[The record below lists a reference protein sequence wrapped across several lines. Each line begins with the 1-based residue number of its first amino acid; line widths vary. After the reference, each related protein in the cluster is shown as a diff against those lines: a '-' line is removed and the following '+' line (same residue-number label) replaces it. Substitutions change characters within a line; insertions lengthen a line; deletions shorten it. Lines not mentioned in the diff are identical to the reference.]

1 MWDTIIVGAGT
12 AGSVLAHALT
22 ANERDKVLL
31 VEAGGR
37 PSLTVKMPAGMVK
50 LFRSKQD
57 WAFESEPQQACG
69 GRTIF
74 TPRGKMLGGSAN
86 MNAQIHQWCHPAD
99 FDRWAEAG
107 AAGWSWDD
115 VRPVFR
121 AMEGVACGDAGDQSR
136 GRLGPMRI
144 DRLKA
149 PNPVTTAFVEAARAN
164 GLDGGGGGY
173 NGRAYSGAFFT
184 EIAHR
189 RGRRFSTYD
198 AYLKPAMKRPNL
210 RVLKNRAVARVL
222 FEGRRAMG
230 VALADGGIHRAA
242 RIVLCAG
249 AFGSPHL
256 LMLSG
261 VGDAVALQGHG
272 LEIVHHSPEI
282 GANLQDHAV
291 AGLGF
296 EMRRP
301 ISLKAAEGIGELL
314 KWLLFGR
321 GMLTSNALEAFAFTS
336 IVDRE
341 APDLELMFLP
351 VHWANQALDPP
362 EIHGYTIAAVPVAPR
377 SRGTVALKS
386 PSPRDPPAIDFGLLS
401 DAEGID
407 AQVLL
412 AGLRL
417 ARRIAET
424 EPLRSETLAE
434 MPLSAGARDD
444 DALLD
449 LARSQIQTV
458 YHPSGTC
465 RMGSDAGAPVDPRL
479 KARGVDGLWV
489 VDASVMPNV
498 PRGHPNAVVAMIA
511 QRAGGWIG
519 GGQTAG

>member
-1 MWDTIIVGAGT
+1 MWDYVIIGSGT
-12 AGSVLAHALT
+12 AGSVLAHELS
-22 ANERDKVLL
+22 ANGGNKVLL
-31 VEAGGR
+31 VEAGGK

-99 FDRWAEAG
+99 FDGWVEAG
-107 AAGWSWDD
+107 AVGWGWDE

-121 AMEGVACGDAGDQSR
+121 AMERVAGKDGGDQRR
-136 GRLGPMRI
+136 GGLGPMRI
-144 DRLKA
+144 DRLKT
-149 PNPVTTAFVEAARAN
+149 PNPVTTAFVEAAKAC
-164 GLDGGGGGY
+164 GLDGDGDY
-173 NGRAYSGAFFT
+173 NGGAYSGAWFT

-189 RGRRFSTYD
+189 KGRRFSTYD

-210 RVLKNRAVARVL
+210 SVVAERAVTRIL
-222 FEGRRAMG
+222 FEGKRAVG
-230 VALADGGIHRAA
+230 VALEDGEIHRAGKGV
-242 RIVLCAG
+242 VLSAG
-249 AFGSPHL
+249 AFGSPQL

-261 VGDAVALQGHG
+261 LGDAARLRG
-272 LEIVHHSPEI
+272 LGIDMVHHSPGI
-282 GANLQDHAV
+282 GDNLQDHAV

-296 EMRRP
+296 GMKRP
-301 ISLKAAEGIGELL
+301 ISLKAAETLPEFL

-336 IVDRE
+336 VVDRK

-351 VHWANQALDPP
+351 VVWSNQALDPP
-362 EIHGYTIAAVPVAPR
+362 EVHGYTIAAVPVAPK
-377 SRGTVALKS
+377 SRGRLTLKS
-386 PSPRDPPAIDFGLLS
+386 ASAGDPPAIDFGLLS
-401 DAEGID
+401 DPGGID
-407 AQVLL
+407 AKVLL

-424 EPLRSETLAE
+424 EPLKAETTGEL
-434 MPLSAGARDD
+434 PLSAEAQGDE
-444 DALLD
+444 ALMA
-449 LARSQIQTV
+449 LARGQIQTV

-465 RMGSDAGAPVDPRL
+465 RMGSDAGAPVDSRL
-479 KARGVDGLWV
+479 RVNGVDGLWV

-511 QRAGGWIG
+511 RRAAGWIG
-519 GGQTAG
+519 AQTAG